1 MTLKLAVASAAL
13 FSTLASAQNNRLFDA
28 RNPSFDDVV
37 DHAIFQ
43 EDTLLKILRGEQ
55 PIVETYIQNMQPDS
69 DFGVIPKNDQYFLG
83 KLDLSRGVNTASF
96 VSKSGAKSR
105 ALDSFTNL
113 FSARYL
119 PRGFAQMIL
128 IDGGEFN
135 RAHYDFEYVRREFLG
150 DVRTWVINVS
160 PKKQAGSGRFIG
172 KIWVEDRDFN
182 VVRFNGTYSAQRF
195 GQLYLHFD
203 SWRVNCGPDLWM
215 PFAVYS
221 EETSK
226 PYALGLRAMN
236 FKAMTQIWGYTTPA
250 DRREGEFT
258 SLTVDMPSVQDK
270 SDQAADNSPV
280 ESLRAWERE
289 SENNVLDRMEKAN
302 ILAVGGDVEKV
313 LETVINNLVVTNN
326 LQMAPEIR
334 ARVLLTTPLE
344 SFTLGHTIVISR
356 GLIDTLPDEASL
368 AAILSHELAHIAL
381 GHQIDT
387 RFAFSDR
394 VLFDDEA
401 TLDNFR
407 FVRPQAQEDAAN
419 AKALTLLENSPYKD
433 KVSQAGIF
441 LNALGAEA
449 GQLPSLVKPLLGN
462 RMTEGNNVVR
472 LAALLQNAPRFAQT
486 RTDQVAAFPL
496 GARTSLDP
504 WTNKLRMTRIRV
516 VPLISARERMPFELT
531 PIFLHLRYQSKL
543 PADAP
548 DQPATASAGDPITA
562 SKP

>member
-1 MTLKLAVASAAL
+1 
-13 FSTLASAQNNRLFDA
+13 
-28 RNPSFDDVV
+28 
-37 DHAIFQ
+37 
-43 EDTLLKILRGEQ
+43 
-55 PIVETYIQNMQPDS
+55 
-69 DFGVIPKNDQYFLG
+69 
-83 KLDLSRGVNTASF
+83 
-96 VSKSGAKSR
+96 
-105 ALDSFTNL
+105 
-113 FSARYL
+113 
-119 PRGFAQMIL
+119 
-128 IDGGEFN
+128 
-135 RAHYDFEYVRREFLG
+135 
-150 DVRTWVINVS
+150 
-160 PKKQAGSGRFIG
+160 
-172 KIWVEDRDFN
+172 
-182 VVRFNGTYSAQRF
+182 
-195 GQLYLHFD
+195 
-203 SWRVNCGPDLWM
+203 
-215 PFAVYS
+215 
-221 EETSK
+221 
-226 PYALGLRAMN
+226 MN
-236 FKAMTQIWGYTTPA
+236 FKAMTQLWGYTTPA

-334 ARVLLTTPLE
+334 VRVLLTTPLE
-344 SFTLGHTIVISR
+344 SFTLGHTIIISR

-387 RFAFSDR
+387 KFAFSDQ

-401 TLDNFR
+401 TFNNFR
-407 FVRPQAQEDAAN
+407 FIRPQAQEDAAN

-433 KVSQAGIF
+433 KVSQAGLF
-441 LNALGAEA
+441 LSALGAEA
-449 GQLPSLVKPLLGN
+449 GRLPSLVKPLMGN

-472 LAALLQNAPRFAQT
+472 LAALLQNAPKLEQT
-486 RTDQVAAFPL
+486 RADQVTAFPL

-516 VPLISARERMPFELT
+516 VPQISARERMPFELT
-531 PIFLHLRYQSKL
+531 PIFLHLRYQPK

-548 DQPATASAGDPITA
+548 DQPAPASVGDPIAA